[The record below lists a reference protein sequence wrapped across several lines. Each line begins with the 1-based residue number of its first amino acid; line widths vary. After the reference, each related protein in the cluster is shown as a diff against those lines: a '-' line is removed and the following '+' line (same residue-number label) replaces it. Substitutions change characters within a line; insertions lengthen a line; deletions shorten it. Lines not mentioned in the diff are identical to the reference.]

1 MPKNPYSKEFKES
14 ILKRLVPPDAEKIPA
29 LSKETGI
36 PLSTLYT
43 WRNRL
48 RKDNPTS
55 NKKSTNWS
63 STDKFQAVLETAS
76 LSEHETAKY
85 CREKG
90 IHVKELKNWVKQCQ
104 NANKN
109 KLKNPEELKSNL
121 KKEQSKNK
129 ELSKELRTKEK
140 ALAET
145 AALLVLRKKANAIW
159 GDPEEN

>member
-14 ILKRLVPPDAEKIPA
+14 ILKRLVPPDAEKMPA

-63 STDKFQAVLETAS
+63 SSDKFQAVLETAS

-85 CREKG
+85 CREK
-90 IHVKELKNWVKQCQ
+90 
-104 NANKN
+104 
-109 KLKNPEELKSNL
+109 
-121 KKEQSKNK
+121 
-129 ELSKELRTKEK
+129 

-159 GDPEEN
+159 GTPRKINQ

>member
-1 MPKNPYSKEFKES
+1 MPKKPYSKEFKES
-14 ILKRLVPPDAEKIPA
+14 ILKTLVPPNAEHIPT
-29 LSKETGI
+29 LSKETGV
-36 PLSTLYT
+36 PVNTLYT
-43 WRNRL
+43 WRTKL

-63 STDKFQAVLETAS
+63 SSDKFQAVLETDS
-76 LSEHETAKY
+76 LSEHEIAKY

-90 IHVKELKNWVKQCQ
+90 IHVEELKDWVKQCQ
-104 NANKN
+104 NANNN
-109 KLKNPEELKSNL
+109 KSEDPEKLKSNL

-159 GDPEEN
+159 GDPMEN

>member
-1 MPKNPYSKEFKES
+1 MPKKPYSKEFKES
-14 ILKRLVPPDAEKIPA
+14 ILKRLVPPNAEHIPT
-29 LSKETGI
+29 LSEETGI
-36 PLSTLYT
+36 PVNTLYT
-43 WRNRL
+43 WRTKL

-55 NKKSTNWS
+55 NKSSSNWS
-63 STDKFQAVLETAS
+63 SSDKFQAVLETAS
-76 LSEHETAKY
+76 LSELKTAKY

-90 IHVKELKNWVKQCQ
+90 IHLEELKSWIKQCQ
-104 NANKN
+104 DANN
-109 KLKNPEELKSNL
+109 KKAEDPEELKNNL

-129 ELSKELRTKEK
+129 ELAKELRTKEK